1 MSGKLATVVG
11 VCALLWAAAQ
21 PASAAE
27 RLQVVERA
35 MTDTTVDLGP
45 KGDSVGDLLTFANPI
60 YDAANKTQLGTDQG
74 YCVRVVV
81 GKSWEC
87 FWTLILAGGE
97 ITVEGPF
104 YDTGDSTMVVTGGT
118 GKYAGA
124 KGAMKLHARDA
135 KATSYDFIYDLL

>member
-1 MSGKLATVVG
+1 MNGKLATV
-11 VCALLWAAAQ
+11 CALILATAAQ
-21 PASAAE
+21 AASAAE
-27 RLQVVERA
+27 KLQMVERA

-45 KGDSVGDLLTFANPI
+45 KGDSVGDLLTFANPV

-87 FWTLILAGGE
+87 FWTLMLAGGE

-104 YDTGDSTMVVTGGT
+104 FDSGDSVMVITGGT

-124 KGAMKLHARDA
+124 KGDMKLHARDA
-135 KATSYDFIYDLL
+135 KATAYDFTYSLL

>member
-21 PASAAE
+21 PASATE

>member
-1 MSGKLATVVG
+1 MNKATFLLAG
-11 VCALLWAAAQ
+11 ALALQVSLSAV
-21 PASAAE
+21 AAE
-27 RLQVVERA
+27 KIQVVERA
-35 MTDTTVDLGP
+35 LTDTTIDLGA

-60 YDAANKTQLGTDQG
+60 YDAANKTKLGSDQG

-87 FWTLILAGGE
+87 FWTLLLADGE

-104 YDTGDSTMVVTGGT
+104 YDTGDSVMVVTGGT

-124 KGAMKLHARDA
+124 KGAMKLHSRDA
-135 KATSYDFIYDLL
+135 KSTSYDFLYELL